1 METDDLSN
9 DRIAAT
15 NVFIKGL
22 TVTEKEKM
30 ERGEWHDAN
39 FDEELLA
46 KRARAEALCYD
57 FNMGKPG
64 SDAQLDTLKTLL
76 DTDLPA
82 GLTVLSPAYFDYGD
96 KTTFGDGCF
105 VNHGC
110 YFMDGGSI
118 TFGDNVFI
126 GPFCGFYTASHPL
139 GAKERNLGL
148 ERALPIVVGDNCWFG
163 ANVSVLQGVTIG
175 SGCVIAAGSVVT
187 EDLPDNVM
195 AAGVPAVVK
204 KIIEQ

>member
-1 METDDLSN
+1 M
-9 DRIAAT
+9 
-15 NVFIKGL
+15 FILRGL

-64 SDAQLDTLKTLL
+64 SDAQLDALKTLL

-96 KTTFGDGCF
+96 KTTFGGGCF

-163 ANVSVLQGVTIG
+163 ANVSVFQGVTIG
-175 SGCVIAAGSVVT
+175 IGCVIAAGSVVT

>member
-1 METDDLSN
+1 METDGLSN

-15 NVFIKGL
+15 NVFIKGAHSDR
-22 TVTEKEKM
+22 
-30 ERGEWHDAN
+30 EREDGARGWHDAN

-64 SDAQLDTLKTLL
+64 SDAQLDALKTLL
-76 DTDLPA
+76 DTDFPA

-148 ERALPIVVGDNCWFG
+148 ERALPIVVVDNCWFG

>member
-1 METDDLSN
+1 MFLL
-9 DRIAAT
+9 R
-15 NVFIKGL
+15 GL

-64 SDAQLDTLKTLL
+64 SDAQLDALKTLL

-82 GLTVLSPAYFDYGD
+82 ALTVLSPAYFDYGD

-175 SGCVIAAGSVVT
+175 SGCAIAAGSVVT

>member
-1 METDDLSN
+1 MFLL
-9 DRIAAT
+9 R
-15 NVFIKGL
+15 GL

-64 SDAQLDTLKTLL
+64 SDAQLDALKTLL
-76 DTDLPA
+76 DTDFPA

-148 ERALPIVVGDNCWFG
+148 ERALPIVVGDNCWLG